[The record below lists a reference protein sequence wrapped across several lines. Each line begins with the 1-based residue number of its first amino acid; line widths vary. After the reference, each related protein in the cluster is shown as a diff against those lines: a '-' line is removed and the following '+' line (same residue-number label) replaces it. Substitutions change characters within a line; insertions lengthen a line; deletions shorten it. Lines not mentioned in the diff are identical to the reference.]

1 MIATSGVYK
10 SFGQFLT
17 VKREERRIS
26 LREFARQLG
35 VSAPYMTEVEKDR
48 AAPLMPERLS
58 RAAEILDLSKEERSE
73 MYDIVGKQKDCVAP
87 DLPEYIKGKEY
98 VSVALRT
105 ARDLG
110 AGEADWNKFI
120 EELKKRKG

>member
-58 RAAEILDLSKEERSE
+58 RASEILDLSKEERSE
-73 MYDIVGKQKDCVAP
+73 MYDIVDKQKDVVAP
-87 DLPEYIKGKEY
+87 DRPEYIKGKE
-98 VSVALRT
+98 
-105 ARDLG
+105 
-110 AGEADWNKFI
+110 
-120 EELKKRKG
+120 